1 MGALEIK
8 LFGPVQISHDNWKT
22 KVSTT
27 RVIQG
32 LLAYLL
38 LQRHRTHS
46 REGLASLFWGEQNEE
61 RARGCLNTSLWRLRT
76 ILEPTGIAQ
85 GTYLMRDD
93 SGNIGFNRE
102 SRHWL
107 DIADF
112 EGEINRILRIP
123 YESIEEEQV
132 KKLENVMLLYDGD
145 LLEGFYDDWILRE
158 REKFRALYLNSLAYL
173 MKYDRFHGGYEKAL
187 GYGQQILE
195 IDPLREEIH
204 REIIRLH
211 VENRQRSEAVRQY
224 KVCCEVLQTE
234 LDIQPMEETQALYQQ
249 FVLADKTSPLPHPKS
264 DQNDIF
270 EILKD
275 LQLIAQSM
283 EQMQAKLA
291 REIEFLENYFKEKPR
306 MPRVK

>member
-1 MGALEIK
+1 MGILEIK

-22 KVSTT
+22 KVNTT

-46 REGLASLFWGEQNEE
+46 RDGLACLFFFFLNEN
-61 RARGCLNTSLWRLRT
+61 RARGCLNTTLWRLRT
-76 ILEPTGIAQ
+76 VLEPDGITQ
-85 GTYLMRDD
+85 GTYLLRDH

-102 SRHWL
+102 SRYWL
-107 DIADF
+107 DIAIF
-112 EGEINRILRIP
+112 EDEMNRILRIP
-123 YESIEEEQV
+123 DQLIEEEQI
-132 KKLENVMLLYDGD
+132 KRLESVMQLYKGD
-145 LLEGFYDDWILRE
+145 LLEGFYEDWILRE
-158 REKFRALYLNSLAYL
+158 REKFRTLYLNSLAYL
-173 MKYDRFHGGYEKAL
+173 MHYDKIHGGYEKAL
-187 GYGQQILE
+187 VYGHQILE

-211 VENRQRSEAVRQY
+211 LENRQRALAVRQY
-224 KVCCEVLQTE
+224 KTCCEVLQTE

-249 FVLADKTSPLPHPKS
+249 IVLSDKTPHPPPPNSEQK
-264 DQNDIF
+264 DIL

-275 LQLIAQSM
+275 LQLVAQSI

-291 REIEFLENYFKEKPR
+291 REIEFLENYFKENR
-306 MPRVK
+306 ACSE